1 VRLDLSLDPWTKE
14 VGTMRRLEATLVL
27 LPLLLLACGGG
38 EELNYDRSALA
49 VRVLP
54 SPPSSPP
61 QDESYLFYLHGR
73 IVEAQGARPEHP
85 QFGFYEYRSILNEL
99 ADGGPVV
106 ISEQRRGGTDIREYA
121 TRISAQ
127 VERLL
132 DAGVPPERIT
142 VTGFSKG
149 GLIAAWVSAEL
160 GVPAINYVLMA
171 SCGPWMQQAED
182 FRLSGRVLSL
192 REESDARAGSCL
204 AAFEAAELPES
215 EELMLSIGGGHGAF
229 YRPRPE
235 WIEPLIQW
243 SRGEAV
249 TPSPA

>member
-1 VRLDLSLDPWTKE
+1 
-14 VGTMRRLEATLVL
+14 MRRLEATLLIV
-27 LPLLLLACGGG
+27 LLLLVACGGE
-38 EELNYDRSALA
+38 EELAYDRSALT

-61 QDESYLFYLHGR
+61 RDESYLFYLHGR
-73 IVEAQGARPEHP
+73 IVETQGARPEHP

-99 ADGGPVV
+99 ADRGPVV
-106 ISEQRRGGTDIREYA
+106 ISEQRRGGTDVRDYA
-121 TRISAQ
+121 ARISAQ
-127 VERLL
+127 IQRLR
-132 DAGVPPERIT
+132 DAGVPSERIS

-149 GLIAAWVSAEL
+149 GLIAAWVSSEL
-160 GVPAINYVLMA
+160 RDPAINYVLMA
-171 SCGPWMQQAED
+171 SCGPWMLQAED

-204 AAFEAAELPES
+204 PAFEAAELPES
-215 EELMLSIGGGHGAF
+215 EELVLSIGGGHGAF
-229 YRPRPE
+229 FRPRPE

-249 TPSPA
+249 TSSPPPASQ